1 MNKVQL
7 ALKDQIVDTVKN
19 IKKHN
24 IGEILNWIL
33 RNQIAKYS
41 LANDFYYS
49 TQFTLDQVKSMK
61 LDITKRSIKIKKNK
75 ITYEHP
81 VPSKVVFNLIMAAK
95 NESEILNI
103 LEETDCIVIL
113 SHSEDQKL
121 RDRGLISSM
130 PKGWSY
136 GDNIFARYEKAN
148 IEVLPKRIKMTGAIR
163 RQKNINSCYISTF
176 IKSLKL
182 LFFILKFKYV

>member
-7 ALKDQIVDTVKN
+7 ALKDQILDTVKN

-24 IGEILNWIL
+24 IGEVLNWLL

-41 LANDFYYS
+41 LAKDFYYS
-49 TQFTLDQVKSMK
+49 TQFTLDQVKRMK

-81 VPSKVVFNLIMAAK
+81 VPSKVVFDLIMAAK

-103 LEETDCIVIL
+103 LKETDYIVIL
-113 SHSEDQKL
+113 SHFEDQKL
-121 RDRGLISSM
+121 REKGLISCM
-130 PKGWSY
+130 PKDWKY
-136 GDNIFARYEKAN
+136 GDDIFARYKLAD
-148 IEVLPKRIKMTGAIR
+148 IKVLSKKIKMSGAIR
-163 RQKNINSCYISTF
+163 R
-176 IKSLKL
+176 
-182 LFFILKFKYV
+182 